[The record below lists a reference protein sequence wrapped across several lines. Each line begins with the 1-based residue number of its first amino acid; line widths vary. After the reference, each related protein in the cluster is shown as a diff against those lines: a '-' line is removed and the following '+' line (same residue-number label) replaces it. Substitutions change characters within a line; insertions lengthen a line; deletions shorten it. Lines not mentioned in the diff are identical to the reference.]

1 MTVDRSGAP
10 NSSLPTGNTVRRVV
24 DHLRSAART
33 GAAAMPAVKHRL
45 RQAEQGLGLLE
56 HSLAQ
61 VVPGVI
67 RPRPRRLTVAVTAHC
82 NLRCTGCRYGRDFMP
97 GQQLSLAEMRQILDD
112 AKDSGV
118 ELVRLY
124 GGEPLLHRDL
134 PEMVR
139 HSVSL
144 GLATYVTTNGTLLRQ
159 KIDALFEA
167 GLRNITIGFYG
178 TGAEYDRYV
187 NRQDR
192 FAKLEEGLRY
202 ARERYGSA
210 LSLQLNYLVM
220 RPTCNLTSLRKAW
233 EFAERFDMSFHTDL
247 VHYSLP
253 YFTDGTEGGLNFSPD
268 DAGALEAFTR
278 ELSRLKQEHPGRV
291 RESLASIHSIPDWLL
306 KGPDMRVPCDVKNL
320 LWIGADGTVQLC
332 YVTFKLGNIRE
343 RRLRDMLFTAEHA
356 AAARDAFKLKCP
368 NCHCE
373 RDGRIQKHLASRL
386 HYASLPAPAPGP
398 AVPAYSEA

>member
-1 MTVDRSGAP
+1 MADRKNSRP
-10 NSSLPTGNTVRRVV
+10 VKISSLRRVV
-24 DHLRSAART
+24 DKARAAARS
-33 GAAAMPAVKHRL
+33 GASSMPAIKAGL

-56 HSLAQ
+56 HSLGQ
-61 VVPGVI
+61 VLPAVI
-67 RPRPRRLTVAVTAHC
+67 QPRPRRLTVAVTAHC

-97 GQQLSLAEMRQILDD
+97 GQQLSLPEVRQLLTD
-112 AKDSGV
+112 AKEGGV

-139 HSVSL
+139 HSIAL
-144 GLATYVTTNGTLLRQ
+144 GMATYVTTNGTLLRQ

-178 TGAEYDRYV
+178 TGQSYDDYV
-187 NRQDR
+187 HRRDSFR
-192 FAKLEEGLRY
+192 RLEEGLAY
-202 ARERYGSA
+202 ARQRYGSA

-220 RPTCNLTSLRKAW
+220 RPTCNLPALQAAW
-233 EFAERFDMSFHTDL
+233 DFAERFDMSFHTDL

-253 YFTDGTEGGLNFSPD
+253 YFTDGQEGGLSFGPE
-268 DAGALEAFTR
+268 DAGALQDFAR
-278 ELSRLKQEHPGRV
+278 ALSRLKTLHPRRV

-306 KGPDMRVPCDVKNL
+306 KGPGMRVPCDVKNL

-343 RRLRDMLFTAEHA
+343 RPLRDMLFTAEHQ
-356 AAARDAFKLKCP
+356 AAARDAFRLKCP

-373 RDGRIQKHLASRL
+373 RDARIQKHLPSRL
-386 HYASLPAPAPGP
+386 HYARMPEAGAAPA
-398 AVPAYSEA
+398 

>member
-1 MTVDRSGAP
+1 
-10 NSSLPTGNTVRRVV
+10 
-24 DHLRSAART
+24 
-33 GAAAMPAVKHRL
+33 MPGVKERL

-56 HSLAQ
+56 HSLGR
-61 VVPGVI
+61 VLPSVI
-67 RPRPRRLTVAVTAHC
+67 QPRPRRLTVAVTAHC

-97 GQQLSLAEMRQILDD
+97 GQQLSLEEVKQILTD
-112 AKDSGV
+112 AKESGV

-139 HSVSL
+139 HSIQL

-159 KIDALFEA
+159 KIDALYEA

-178 TGAEYDRYV
+178 TGEHYNNYV
-187 NRQDR
+187 NRKDR
-192 FAKLEEGLRY
+192 FRRLEEGLSY
-202 ARERYGSA
+202 ARERYGST

-220 RPTCNLTSLRKAW
+220 RPTCNISALREAW
-233 EFAERFDMSFHTDL
+233 EFAERFDMTFHTDL

-253 YFTDGTEGGLNFSPD
+253 YFTDGKEGGLDFTPD
-268 DAGALEAFTR
+268 DAEALQAFTR
-278 ELSRLKQEHPGRV
+278 ELSHLKQRHPRRV
-291 RESLASIHSIPDWLL
+291 RESLPSIHSIPDWLL
-306 KGPDMRVPCDVKNL
+306 KGPDMRIPCDVKNL

-343 RRLRDMLFTAEHA
+343 KPLRDMLFTAAHKA
-356 AAARDAFKLKCP
+356 AAQDAFKLKCP

-386 HYASLPAPAPGP
+386 HYAKVPETGAQPSGI
-398 AVPAYSEA
+398 PAYSEA